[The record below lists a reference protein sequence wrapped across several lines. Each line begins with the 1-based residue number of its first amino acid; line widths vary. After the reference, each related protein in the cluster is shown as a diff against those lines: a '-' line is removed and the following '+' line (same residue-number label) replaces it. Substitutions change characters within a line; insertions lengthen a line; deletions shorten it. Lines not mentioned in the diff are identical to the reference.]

1 MYPTNQFSGIPM
13 QSYVGEYNTMGEI
26 RETMMTQGVP
36 QQLSM
41 MQQYVQTPMFNKSS
55 PAPAASMAHSTRITG
70 DANSVVYYHDG
81 QNNQLNEHSV
91 RQMITAD
98 GTVFVE
104 HIPGYSL
111 VYVPN
116 NRPAEQ
122 ILGMDTNTRASNG
135 SSSKGHGN
143 STVSRA
149 VRNHKP
155 KIKNAFILY
164 RSFKYKELR
173 KKHPEMN
180 QTDISRLVGKLWGE
194 ELEEVKNFKMDGGFH
209 YMYPT
214 NQFGSTPMQSS
225 LGGYSAAGSA
235 PGMMGAQ
242 GDPQQLSMMQQYV
255 QTPMFNKS
263 SPAPAASMAH
273 STRITGDANS
283 VVYYHDGQNNQ
294 LNEHSVRQMIT
305 ADGTV
310 FVEHIPGYSLVYVP
324 NNRPAEQILG
334 MNTNT
339 RASNGSSGKG
349 HGNSA
354 AARAA
359 RNHTSKPSNAF
370 IMYRNFKI
378 KELREKFPEINQ
390 IEISRMAGDLWKEES
405 IDVKER
411 FREEY
416 RKQKAEYDIKKG
428 NNKRPRSETLGNGVM
443 SDDEAQSVYSET
455 GKRRKNSVSS
465 LGLGA
470 GNNGKP
476 RSRTLPSNVLS
487 SSMSRVDFSAD
498 LRKQV
503 AARNGSAFLN
513 SPSFDSSEFQ
523 QAYAELSASASMQN
537 SPMPTI
543 ISESTYVN
551 GDIPALSLGAVQ
563 HFSAAGMTS
572 AEQEALYVSQHAAFN
587 AGVDPSNLS
596 SSDNNDLANS
606 FINAGIAAGLGSI
619 ADTPGMSASIES
631 DDIAVAASIATNN
644 VLTSSFYED
653 AIAAPSAEQS
663 AEAQW
668 TESAEQPADTS
679 KPDDVDS
686 AAAVD
691 AATAAEAHDA
701 SLQ

>member
-1 MYPTNQFSGIPM
+1 
-13 QSYVGEYNTMGEI
+13 
-26 RETMMTQGVP
+26 
-36 QQLSM
+36 
-41 MQQYVQTPMFNKSS
+41 
-55 PAPAASMAHSTRITG
+55 
-70 DANSVVYYHDG
+70 
-81 QNNQLNEHSV
+81 
-91 RQMITAD
+91 
-98 GTVFVE
+98 
-104 HIPGYSL
+104 
-111 VYVPN
+111 
-116 NRPAEQ
+116 
-122 ILGMDTNTRASNG
+122 
-135 SSSKGHGN
+135 
-143 STVSRA
+143 
-149 VRNHKP
+149 
-155 KIKNAFILY
+155 
-164 RSFKYKELR
+164 
-173 KKHPEMN
+173 
-180 QTDISRLVGKLWGE
+180 
-194 ELEEVKNFKMDGGFH
+194 MDGGFH

-214 NQFGSTPMQSS
+214 NQFGSTPMQAS

-263 SPAPAASMAH
+263 SPAPAASMAQ
-273 STRITGDANS
+273 SSRITGDANS
-283 VVYYHDGQNNQ
+283 VVYYHDGHGGQ
-294 LNEHSVRQMIT
+294 LIEHSVRQMVT

-310 FVEHIPGYSLVYVP
+310 FVEHIPGFSMVYVP
-324 NNRPAEQILG
+324 NNRPAEQVLG
-334 MNTNT
+334 MNSNT

-349 HGNSA
+349 HSNSA

-405 IDVKER
+405 VDVKER

-443 SDDEAQSVYSET
+443 SDDDAQSVYSET

-470 GNNGKP
+470 GSGGKP

-543 ISESTYVN
+543 MSESTYVN
-551 GDIPALSLGAVQ
+551 GDIPSLSLGAVQ
-563 HFSAAGMTS
+563 QFSTAGMTS
-572 AEQEALYVSQHAAFN
+572 AEQEALYASQHAAFA
-587 AGVDPSNLS
+587 AGVDPTHLS
-596 SSDNNDLANS
+596 SDTNDLANS
-606 FINAGIAAGLGSI
+606 FINAGIAAGIGSI
-619 ADTPGMSASIES
+619 VDAPGMSASIES

-644 VLTSSFYED
+644 VLTSSFYDD
-653 AIAAPSAEQS
+653 AIATPTAEQS
-663 AEAQW
+663 TEAQW
-668 TESAEQPADTS
+668 TETTEQPADSS
-679 KPDDVDS
+679 KPGDAGS

-691 AATAAEAHDA
+691 TATAAEAPDA